1 MAKGHMHG
9 FNMGHEKTL
18 MERNILNILHNRET
32 KVVIQSSC
40 PRCHS
45 TLIVLMVE
53 VKTRTV
59 TWIDGIISS
68 APLQAL
74 RCWLFLSWGKPGYKK
89 MITIRM
95 LL

>member
-9 FNMGHEKTL
+9 FNMGQEKTL
-18 MERNILNILHNRET
+18 IERNFLNILHNRET

-45 TLIVLMVE
+45 TKTWLIVLMVE

-59 TWIDGIISS
+59 TWIDGIISP
-68 APLQAL
+68 APVQAL
-74 RCWLFLSWGKPGYKK
+74 HCWLFFKVGGAWLK
-89 MITIRM
+89 RR
-95 LL
+95 

>member
-18 MERNILNILHNRET
+18 MERNLLNIPHNRET

-45 TLIVLMVE
+45 TKSWLIVLMVE

-59 TWIDGIISS
+59 TWIDGIISP
-68 APLQAL
+68 APVQAL
-74 RCWLFLSWGKPGYKK
+74 HCWLFLRWGEPG
-89 MITIRM
+89 
-95 LL
+95 

>member
-9 FNMGHEKTL
+9 FNMGQEKTL

-45 TLIVLMVE
+45 TKTWLIVLMVE
-53 VKTRTV
+53 VKT
-59 TWIDGIISS
+59 SF
-68 APLQAL
+68 LQLLCEHCIVGFFL
-74 RCWLFLSWGKPGYKK
+74 RWGSLV
-89 MITIRM
+89 RRR
-95 LL
+95 